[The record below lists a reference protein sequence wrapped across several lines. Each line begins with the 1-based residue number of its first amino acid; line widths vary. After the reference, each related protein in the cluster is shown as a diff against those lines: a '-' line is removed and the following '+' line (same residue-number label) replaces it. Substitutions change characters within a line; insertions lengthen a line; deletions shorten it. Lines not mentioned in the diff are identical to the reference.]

1 MHKLIFS
8 HSEITRKKNN
18 MGTAELKEIQTALP
32 YFLKH
37 KTVWSSYD
45 SEADVLYLHFKKTNI
60 ADNSEM
66 TKDEIIIRYENNEI
80 IGITILNA
88 SKKIKTVISNNE

>member
-1 MHKLIFS
+1 MEPAYLE
-8 HSEITRKKNN
+8 EIS
-18 MGTAELKEIQTALP
+18 TALP

-45 SEADVLYLHFKKTNI
+45 DEADILYLHFKKPNH

-66 TKDEIIIRYENNEI
+66 TEDEIIIRYEDKEV
-80 IGITILNA
+80 IGMTILNA
-88 SKKIKTVISNNE
+88 SQRKKINIS

>member
-1 MHKLIFS
+1 M
-8 HSEITRKKNN
+8 E
-18 MGTAELKEIQTALP
+18 TAELREIQTALP

-45 SEADVLYLHFKKTNI
+45 SEADVLYLHFKKTNN

-80 IGITILNA
+80 IGITILNS
-88 SKKIKTVISNNE
+88 SKKIKNVFNNGE

>member
-1 MHKLIFS
+1 M
-8 HSEITRKKNN
+8 ET
-18 MGTAELKEIQTALP
+18 TALGDIQIALP

-45 SEADVLYLHFKKTNI
+45 NEADVLYLHFKKPNH

-66 TKDEIIIRYENNEI
+66 TEDEIIIRYEKEEI
-80 IGITILNA
+80 VGMTILNA
-88 SKKIKTVISNNE
+88 SQRVETNSC